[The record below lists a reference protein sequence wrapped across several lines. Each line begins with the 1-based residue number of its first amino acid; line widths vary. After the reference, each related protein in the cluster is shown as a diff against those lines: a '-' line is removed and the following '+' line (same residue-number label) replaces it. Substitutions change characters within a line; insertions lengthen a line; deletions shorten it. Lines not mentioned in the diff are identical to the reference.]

1 MKAKIKNKIQDLR
14 EWLAHQC
21 CILAIH
27 FDMSTY
33 MRRAHASVCY
43 AAFKAAQ
50 DAGADGDLTVRIIVE
65 GDNPNDNST
74 EVWEIN
80 EPIPQTTIH

>member
-1 MKAKIKNKIQDLR
+1 MKAKLKAKAQDLR
-14 EWLAHQC
+14 EWLAHWC
-21 CILAIH
+21 CLLAIH
-27 FDMSTY
+27 FDTATY

-65 GDNPNDNST
+65 EDNPNDNST
-74 EVWEIN
+74 EIWEIN
-80 EPIPQTTIH
+80 YPIPQKTIH